1 MGQKISNLCRD
12 RQPLKP
18 SEKPPV
24 VKTAYSP
31 SPVDQPMPP
40 LEKPINFN
48 FNSDTPSRAMSKRSN
63 QHQPQTNR
71 PASNQTYSNKS
82 NKDTKEGS
90 GSVKDIGRE
99 SKFAIE
105 DFTLYNI
112 LGVGDFGK
120 VYLARYLYNDQFY
133 AIKVIK
139 RKQIQ
144 VLHTSLKNVATERH
158 ILSNCESKFVIK
170 LFTSFHDSKNHY
182 FVLEF
187 VSAGN
192 LSNYLR
198 KMKHFNLEQTR
209 FLVAEIVLGLQY
221 LHEVI
226 RVIHRDLKP
235 ENILIDENGHIK
247 LTDFALAKI
256 GIAQAHSF
264 CGTKCYFA
272 PEIILN
278 KGYDH
283 MVDYWT
289 LGCLT
294 FEMLVGRP
302 PYYNSNNKILYDMIL
317 KENYKNEL
325 IDDPAAADFITG
337 LLEKQPSKRLG
348 NKGIQQIMSHPF
360 LSNIDFEKLSKHEIT
375 SPLKEYVVERKPET
389 MINKPQSALKR
400 AISNQEF
407 MSIHSGRSSLGGS
420 IVSQTSNSDL
430 AAAIAKIS
438 LSQASKSPRNSF
450 IDLRKS

>member
-1 MGQKISNLCRD
+1 MGQKISNLCKEKELPP
-12 RQPLKP
+12 QKKP
-18 SEKPPV
+18 TV
-24 VKTAYSP
+24 MMDYSP
-31 SPVDQPMPP
+31 SPGDEPLPP
-40 LEKPINFN
+40 PEKLFTFN
-48 FNSDTPSRAMSKRSN
+48 FNSDSQSRRMSRRSN
-63 QHQPQTNR
+63 QPQLNMGAPST
-71 PASNQTYSNKS
+71 TFSNKS

-105 DFTLYNI
+105 DFTLYNMI
-112 LGVGDFGK
+112 GVGDFGK

-139 RKQIQ
+139 RRQIQ
-144 VLHTSLKNVATERH
+144 VLHTSLKNVMTEKH
-158 ILSNCESKFVIK
+158 ILSNCESKFIIK
-170 LFTSFHDSKNHY
+170 LFTSFQDSKHFY

-198 KMKHFNLEQTR
+198 KMKHFTLEQAR
-209 FLVAEIVLGLQY
+209 FMVAEILLGLQY

-226 RVIHRDLKP
+226 HVIHRDLKP
-235 ENILIDENGHIK
+235 ENILIDENGHLK

-302 PYYNSNNKILYDMIL
+302 PYYHSNNKILYDMIL
-317 KENYKNEL
+317 KDKFKEEL
-325 IDDPAAADFITG
+325 IEDKSAADFITR
-337 LLEKQPSKRLG
+337 LLEKNPQKRLG
-348 NKGIQQIMSHPF
+348 FKGIQEIMLHPF
-360 LSNIDFEKLSKHEIT
+360 LANIDFEKLSRHELA
-375 SPLKEYVVERKPET
+375 SPLKEHVVERKPEN
-389 MINKPQSALKR
+389 MINKPQSAIKR
-400 AISNQEF
+400 AISTQEVH
-407 MSIHSGRSSLGGS
+407 SINSGRSSLRGS
-420 IVSQTSNSDL
+420 VISQTSNNDL
-430 AAAIAKIS
+430 AMAIAKVS
-438 LSQASKSPRNSF
+438 MSQASRSPSQSF
-450 IDLRKS
+450 REIGKI